1 MKPETEC
8 LQHLMKLK
16 GWEKNQIATAQAL
29 GVTQATVSRL
39 LNELVPMHGS
49 TKVLLEK
56 LIKEAEQSL
65 ELDQKKAGSN
75 SGVTP

>member
-1 MKPETEC
+1 MKPETER
-8 LQHLMKLK
+8 LQYLMKLK

-56 LIKEAEQSL
+56 LIGEAEQSL
-65 ELDQKKAGSN
+65 ARDPRERGASFD
-75 SGVTP
+75 V